1 MMEKIKSLRGK
12 TGAGVM
18 DVKKALDEAGGNE
31 EKALIFLKKQG
42 LSKAEKKSQRE
53 TTQGL
58 VDSYVH
64 LGRIGVLVEV
74 NCETDFVSRNE
85 DFKNFVHEIALQVAQ
100 SSVKD
105 ANALLKDEYFRDP
118 GKTVD
123 DLLRE
128 IIVKTGENVKI
139 KRFAK
144 VVLGK

>member
-1 MMEKIKSLRGK
+1 MMERIKSLRDK

-18 DVKKALDEAGGNE
+18 DVKKALDETGGNE
-31 EKALIFLKKQG
+31 EEALILLKKQG
-42 LSKAEKKSQRE
+42 LSQAKKKSQRE

-58 VDSYVH
+58 IDSYIH
-64 LGRIGVLVEV
+64 LGKIGVLVEV